1 MSDEEKAGP
10 ASSEYDTSVAKS
22 APAEQTEIVDFDG
35 ENDPYNP
42 LNWPF
47 KKKFVVTM
55 LYSFC
60 TMGATF
66 ASTVFV
72 PPGCCWACG
81 N

>member
-10 ASSEYDTSVAKS
+10 NSSEYDTPATKS
-22 APAEQTEIVDFDG
+22 APAEEGEFVDFDG
-35 ENDPYNP
+35 DKDPYNP

-66 ASTVFV
+66 ASTVLV
-72 PPGCCWACG
+72 LSSYWQADEH
-81 N
+81 